1 MIVMNQRF
9 IADLSVGAKLVY
21 YVFLRCRH
29 FYALLF
35 AFMASYFILL
45 AQDKVTKHKS
55 AGTDLGA
62 LAHEV

>member
-1 MIVMNQRF
+1 MLFANPV
-9 IADLSVGAKLVY
+9 VY
-21 YVFLRCRH
+21 LFS
-29 FYALLF
+29 FALFF

-55 AGTDLGA
+55 AGADLGA